1 MRILFVGDVFGTAG
15 MEMMRQHSGA
25 LLAAHKV
32 DLLIVNCENAA
43 DGFGITPILA
53 EELFDLGAH
62 VLTTGNHV
70 WDKVEVADYMKRADQ
85 DPRGRGRRLLRPANF
100 PSGLAGV
107 GHCEYVL
114 HFGQRVAV
122 LNLQGRRLMSQD
134 NDNPFHVAD
143 VVLKQIK
150 AKVIVIDF
158 HAESTYEKVG
168 LGRYLDGRVTA
179 VLGTHTH
186 VPTADEQILP
196 RGTAYQT
203 DVGMTGPYD
212 GVNGI
217 STELALERLSNGTS
231 VEYQQATGDPRL
243 CATLVECDPLTGKA
257 LSIRRILV
265 AEDERQKQPKR
276 K

>member
-1 MRILFVGDVFGTAG
+1 MFIGDVFGTAG
-15 MEMMRQHSGA
+15 LKMMRQHCGA
-25 LLAAHKV
+25 LLAAHRV

-43 DGFGITPILA
+43 DGFGITPDIA

-70 WDKVEVADYMKRADQ
+70 WDKGEIADYMKRADH
-85 DPRGRGRRLLRPANF
+85 DPRGRAQRLLRPANF
-100 PSGLAGV
+100 PSGSAGV
-107 GHCEYVL
+107 GFCECIL
-114 HFGQRVAV
+114 QSGRRVAV
-122 LNLQGRRLMSQD
+122 LNVQGRRSMSPE

-143 VVLKQIK
+143 AVLRQIT
-150 AKVIVIDF
+150 AKVIVVDF

-196 RGTAYQT
+196 RGTAFQT

-212 GVNGI
+212 GVIGI
-217 STELALERLSNGTS
+217 RTELALERLINGAS
-231 VEYQQATGDPRL
+231 VVYRQATGDSKL
-243 CATLVECDPLTGKA
+243 CATLVECDPETGRA
-257 LSIRRILV
+257 FSIQRILV
-265 AEDERQKQPKR
+265 AEDQQ
-276 K
+276 